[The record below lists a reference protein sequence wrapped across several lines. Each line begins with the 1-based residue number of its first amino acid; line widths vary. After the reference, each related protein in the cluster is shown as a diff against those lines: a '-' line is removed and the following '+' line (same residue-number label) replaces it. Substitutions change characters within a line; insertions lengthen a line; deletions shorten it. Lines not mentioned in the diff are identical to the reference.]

1 MNSCKN
7 IKNSLTFYVSTYLQD
22 RYIPGVHLADMMF
35 VTHENAYSDLHD
47 NCHNRI
53 MEEDP
58 GMVNLVEVKVKGQR
72 LPLEFAQSDLEETW
86 YIRCMETSN
95 CLECIGQ
102 SQRLADMLVN
112 KIYRDFLFK
121 IG

>member
-35 VTHENAYSDLHD
+35 VTHENTYSDLHD

-58 GMVNLVEVKVKGQR
+58 GMVNLVEVKVKGCHSSLRNRIWKKLGTLGVWKHQTVW
-72 LPLEFAQSDLEETW
+72 SV
-86 YIRCMETSN
+86 SVKVK
-95 CLECIGQ
+95 G
-102 SQRLADMLVN
+102 
-112 KIYRDFLFK
+112 
-121 IG
+121 